1 MSEKPKWASGVDG
14 TIAEPF
20 QSTLKSVLDIANAVT
35 ALQDRLGMERLHN
48 WQLRCKIDQ
57 YERMTGI
64 RSGEMPHDSAST
76 EELQK
81 LLKARNS

>member
-14 TIAEPF
+14 TISEPF
-20 QSTLKSVLDIANAVT
+20 QSTLNSILDIANAVT
-35 ALQDRLGMERLHN
+35 ALQDRLGTERLHN

-64 RSGEMPHDSAST
+64 RSGEMPHDSTSKKKKK
-76 EELQK
+76 K